1 MNCTN
6 CNEKLEANAVFC
18 ANCGEKV
25 VHQASPNFNN
35 DAAVGPTFNNAGGGT
50 AAVQEKVKTNLNVII
65 PIALVALV
73 LIGAFMLFSG
83 GGKPETVVSN
93 FFKSIDKV
101 DPDMMLDTLSS
112 RLKNEVLE
120 DVGWDKSE
128 LAYEISDMKEGFRYE
143 FGDSWLKQV
152 KVTSDYKDK
161 NSAVVSI
168 FMFGE
173 YKKIR
178 LFKEGKK
185 WVIMEMP
192 GY

>member
-6 CNEKLEANAVFC
+6 CNTSLEDNAVFC

-50 AAVQEKVKTNLNVII
+50 AAVQEKVKANLNVII

-101 DPDMMLDTLSS
+101 DPDMMLTQDGNKALCFKKGDPTAS
-112 RLKNEVLE
+112 VL
-120 DVGWDKSE
+120 VRIIGFKK
-128 LAYEISDMKEGFRYE
+128 EIGRAH
-143 FGDSWLKQV
+143 V
-152 KVTSDYKDK
+152 
-161 NSAVVSI
+161 
-168 FMFGE
+168 
-173 YKKIR
+173 
-178 LFKEGKK
+178 
-185 WVIMEMP
+185 
-192 GY
+192 